1 MEIQLIGDACV
12 SLVFGEEISVE
23 NSRSV
28 LAAYRQLKGGALL
41 GELGIHDLVPSYRAL
56 AAHFEPGADPWAVA
70 RALAEQLA
78 PETRPCRQLAANP
91 GKTVEIPVVY
101 DGKDLS
107 RVAEIHG
114 LSVAD
119 VIRLHCGAT
128 YQVAMVGF
136 KPFFPYLIGLDP
148 RLETPRLASP
158 RKRVAAGSVA
168 IGGAQTGI
176 YPEDSP
182 GGWNIVG
189 RMDPQQLQAILP
201 GDTVIFH
208 QSEES

>member
-1 MEIQLIGDACV
+1 
-12 SLVFGEEISVE
+12 
-23 NSRSV
+23 
-28 LAAYRQLKGGALL
+28 
-41 GELGIHDLVPSYRAL
+41 
-56 AAHFEPGADPWAVA
+56 
-70 RALAEQLA
+70 
-78 PETRPCRQLAANP
+78 
-91 GKTVEIPVVY
+91 
-101 DGKDLS
+101 
-107 RVAEIHG
+107 
-114 LSVAD
+114 
-119 VIRLHCGAT
+119 
-128 YQVAMVGF
+128 MVGF

-189 RMDPQQLQAILP
+189 RMDPQQLQTILP
-201 GDTVIFH
+201 GDIIIFH